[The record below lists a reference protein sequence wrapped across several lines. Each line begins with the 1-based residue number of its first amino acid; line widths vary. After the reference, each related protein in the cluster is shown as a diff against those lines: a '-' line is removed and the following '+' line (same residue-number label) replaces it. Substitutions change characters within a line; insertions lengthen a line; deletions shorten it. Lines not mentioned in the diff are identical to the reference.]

1 MKNFT
6 NKNSKKLGLPPGSL
20 VHIGKRKSD
29 RTKIMIITYNKTQ
42 FQEKEVQEV
51 EECFHVK
58 SKSVITWIN
67 IDGIHQTDTIKRI
80 GKYFNLH
87 PLVMEDIVNTQQRP
101 KMEEFEDYIFI
112 VLKIPYYK
120 KENKRL
126 QTQQISL
133 VLGKNFVIS
142 FQETERG
149 LFNPIKE
156 RLKSEGSRIREYGA
170 DYLAYALIDMV
181 VDTYFLIIEEIEKKS
196 EDIEEKLITDSTS
209 QILHNIHTLKRE
221 TLFLRKS
228 VWPLRD
234 VISNLEKG
242 ESLLIKENTR
252 IYFRDVYDHAVR
264 VIDAIEIFRE
274 TIVGMVDIYLSSV
287 SNRLNKTMM
296 LLTIIGTI
304 FIPLTFITGIYGMNF
319 RHMPEI
325 YWRWGYPV
333 ILLVMLAIGTSMLI
347 YFKKKKWF

>member
-6 NKNSKKLGLPPGSL
+6 HKNSKKLGLPPGSL

-67 IDGIHQTDTIKRI
+67 IDGIHQTDIIKRI

-101 KMEEFEDYIFI
+101 KIEEFEDYIFI
-112 VLKIPYYK
+112 VLKIPYYE

-126 QTQQISL
+126 QKEQISL

-142 FQETERG
+142 FQETEKS

-156 RLKSEGSRIREYGA
+156 RLKNERSRIREYGA
-170 DYLAYALIDMV
+170 DYLAYALIDVV
-181 VDTYFLIIEEIEKKS
+181 VDNYFLIIEEIEKKS
-196 EDIEEKLITDSTS
+196 EDIEEKLITEPTS
-209 QILHNIHTLKRE
+209 QILRNIHTLKRE

-228 VWPLRD
+228 V
-234 VISNLEKG
+234 
-242 ESLLIKENTR
+242 
-252 IYFRDVYDHAVR
+252 
-264 VIDAIEIFRE
+264 
-274 TIVGMVDIYLSSV
+274 
-287 SNRLNKTMM
+287 
-296 LLTIIGTI
+296 
-304 FIPLTFITGIYGMNF
+304 
-319 RHMPEI
+319 
-325 YWRWGYPV
+325 
-333 ILLVMLAIGTSMLI
+333 
-347 YFKKKKWF
+347 